1 MPLEELLSTS
11 SIWLAKGGLALFGLT
26 LIAFIARW
34 GIRFR
39 LVGVSSFTLLLSASC
54 WAFGLSYTP
63 SVSVEGALRAPVV
76 FDNGDDLV
84 VAQAQAD
91 FPDEAIAP
99 TLQQLAG
106 NVRPGGR
113 NSPEVTVRLRQLQPA
128 GEGASRSVVLGETV
142 RDFRAG

>member
-11 SIWLAKGGLALFGLT
+11 TIWLAKGGVALLGLT

-39 LVGVSSFTLLLSASC
+39 LVGVSSFTLLLSVSC

-63 SVSVEGALRAPVV
+63 RVQVDGALRAPIV

-84 VAQAQAD
+84 VASLSSGHLCVYAHFPEKLKLQASSLNGPIPFEPFAMD
-91 FPDEAIAP
+91 IVKELF
-99 TLQQLAG
+99 
-106 NVRPGGR
+106 
-113 NSPEVTVRLRQLQPA
+113 
-128 GEGASRSVVLGETV
+128 SRVQIFHVLCV
-142 RDFRAG
+142 IMRVWFIHL

>member
-1 MPLEELLSTS
+1 M
-11 SIWLAKGGLALFGLT
+11 ICDHRNV
-26 LIAFIARW
+26 IAN
-34 GIRFR
+34 
-39 LVGVSSFTLLLSASC
+39 SAVRK
-54 WAFGLSYTP
+54 FQK
-63 SVSVEGALRAPVV
+63 V

-91 FPDEAIAP
+91 FPDEAIEP

-113 NSPEVTVRLRQLQPA
+113 NSTEVTVRLRQLQPA

-142 RDFRAG
+142 RDFLAE

>member
-11 SIWLAKGGLALFGLT
+11 TIWLAKGGVALLVLT

-39 LVGVSSFTLLLSASC
+39 LVGVSSFTLLLSVSC

-63 SVSVEGALRAPVV
+63 TIKVDGAQWAPIV
-76 FDNGDDLV
+76 FDNGDDLI
-84 VAQAQAD
+84 VAQAEAD
-91 FPDEAIAP
+91 FPEQAIEP

-113 NSPEVTVRLRQLQPA
+113 ISPEVTVRLRQLQPA
-128 GEGASRSVVLGETV
+128 GEGGSRPVILGETV
-142 RDFRAG
+142 RDFRAR

>member
-11 SIWLAKGGLALFGLT
+11 TIWLAKGGVALLGLT

-39 LVGVSSFTLLLSASC
+39 LVGVSSFTLLLSVSC

-63 SVSVEGALRAPVV
+63 RVQVDGALRAPIV

-91 FPDEAIAP
+91 FPNEAIEP
-99 TLQQLAG
+99 TLKQLAV

-113 NSPEVTVRLRQLQPA
+113 TSPEVTVRLRQLQPA
-128 GEGASRSVVLGETV
+128 GEGATRPVILGETV
-142 RDFRAG
+142 LDLRA

>member
-63 SVSVEGALRAPVV
+63 GVSVEGALRAPVV

-91 FPDEAIAP
+91 FPDLSLIHI
-99 TLQQLAG
+99 
-106 NVRPGGR
+106 
-113 NSPEVTVRLRQLQPA
+113 
-128 GEGASRSVVLGETV
+128 
-142 RDFRAG
+142 